1 MQHAGQHRKEIHT
14 MRLPS
19 VRTGLVLA
27 AVLFAASLVL
37 PPIASAQMREFTG
50 RIDKV
55 NKKQMIVDNRMGD
68 KVKFVYAK
76 GETEVEGTK
85 TDWKKLKKKDWVT
98 VSWKFVDKPR
108 KAYKVVVFEKKDEDD
123 E

>member
-1 MQHAGQHRKEIHT
+1 
-14 MRLPS
+14 MRRLS
-19 VRTGLVLA
+19 I
-27 AVLFAASLVL
+27 LFATTLAVALLAPSL
-37 PPIASAQMREFTG
+37 ASAQMRTFTG

-76 GETEVEGTK
+76 KETAVEGTK
-85 TDWKKLKKKDWVT
+85 TAWKKLKSKDWVT
-98 VSWKFVDKPR
+98 VSWLFKDNPR
-108 KAYKVVVFEKKDEDD
+108 KAYKIVVFEKDDEDD